1 MSADVTSR
9 QPFEYALLRVVP
21 RVERGEAING
31 GVLLYCRA
39 LDFLAAETHLDD
51 ERLLALDPKADVAAI
66 RRALEAAADVCAG
79 VAASGPVGG
88 EDLGKRFRWLTAPR
102 STVVQPG
109 PVHTGLTANP
119 AADLGR
125 LMRTLVLTAA

>member
-1 MSADVTSR
+1 MTTR
-9 QPFEYALLRVVP
+9 QPFEYALLRLVP

-39 LDFLAAETHLDD
+39 LDYLAADTHLDP
-51 ERLLALDPKADVAAI
+51 ERLRALDPQADVTAI
-66 RRALEAAADVCAG
+66 ERALTAAGDVCAG
-79 VAASGPVGG
+79 APNSGPVGA

-109 PVHTGLTANP
+109 PVHTGLTLDP
-119 AADLGR
+119 ASDLAR
-125 LMRTLVLTAA
+125 LMRTLVYPAP